1 MIRTNPNQQQ
11 LIIEEGNQMDLWDKV
26 CEQIERDVNDP
37 LNDLQALYLML
48 QRVPKDVLIAY
59 LPEEET
65 V

>member
-1 MIRTNPNQQQ
+1 MAVDI
-11 LIIEEGNQMDLWDKV
+11 WDRV

-48 QRVPKDVLIAY
+48 QSVPKDVLISY
-59 LPEEET
+59 LPETDEET

>member
-1 MIRTNPNQQQ
+1 MAVDI
-11 LIIEEGNQMDLWDKV
+11 WDRV

-48 QRVPKDVLIAY
+48 QSVPKDVLISY
-59 LPEEET
+59 LPESQEEE